1 MSIVV
6 VGSVFFDTI
15 ETPQGRAERVLGG
28 AATHFS
34 IASSF
39 FAPVRV
45 VATVGDDFPDEEFDA
60 HRRQKVDL
68 GGVERRPGRTGSWSG
83 RYHDNMNVRDTL
95 ALDLGVFADF
105 RPRLPDDYRRAEHL
119 FLGNIDP
126 TLQENVLEQLE
137 HPAVVACDTMDHWIH
152 NARPALEKLLRRVR
166 ILLINDEEARL
177 LSGEYNLVRAAR
189 RILGMGPES
198 LLIKRGEYGVIHF
211 SGDSVF
217 AVPAF
222 PLEEVFDPT
231 GAGDAFAG
239 GFVGSLARSGS
250 LAEREVRRAVV
261 YGSVMG
267 SFIVEDFGFRR
278 LARLTS
284 EEIEQRYRQFV
295 ALTNTGD

>member
-34 IASSF
+34 LAASF
-39 FAPVRV
+39 FAPVRM
-45 VATVGDDFPDEEFDA
+45 VAAVGDDFGDEELAA
-60 HRRQKVDL
+60 HRARGVDL
-68 GGVERRPGRTGSWSG
+68 EGVQRRAGTTGRWTG

-95 ALDLGVFADF
+95 DLDLGVFADF
-105 RPRLPDDYRRAEHL
+105 QPRLPESYRGAEYL

-126 TLQENVLEQLE
+126 VLQENVLEQLDR
-137 HPAVVACDTMDHWIH
+137 PAVVACDTMDHWIH
-152 NARPALEKLLRRVR
+152 NARPALEKLLRRVE
-166 ILLINDEEARL
+166 ILMINDEEARL

-189 RILGMGPES
+189 HILGMGPTS

-211 SGDSVF
+211 SADSVF

-239 GFVGSLARSGS
+239 GFMGSIARAGSLT
-250 LAEREVRRAVV
+250 EREVRRAVV
-261 YGSVMG
+261 YGSVLG

-278 LARLTS
+278 LARLTL
-284 EEIEQRYRQFV
+284 EEIERRYRQFV